1 MGSKG
6 PEQSLKGGQRRASPG
21 TEKSCLDQLEGQVG
35 ESPA

>member
-6 PEQSLKGGQRRASPG
+6 PEQSLKGGQSGLLQEP
-21 TEKSCLDQLEGQVG
+21 KSCLDQLEGQVG